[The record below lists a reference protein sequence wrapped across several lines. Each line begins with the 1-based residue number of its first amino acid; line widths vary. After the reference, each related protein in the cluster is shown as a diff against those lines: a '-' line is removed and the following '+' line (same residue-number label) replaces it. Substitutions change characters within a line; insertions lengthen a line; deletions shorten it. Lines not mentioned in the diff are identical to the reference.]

1 MQNNRI
7 LKIKIKGKF
16 ITLQWE
22 HYQQSTKNWDGHA
35 LTSADPPRPELIEY
49 MKKMGKHIVGIC
61 EMQESDINKVEA
73 HSISMSYGEDGSGI
87 VISGI
92 KELEHN
98 ASPLCI
104 NTPYKPEF
112 GPEGMEECG
121 MSAELQEDM
130 DKLFDEAFRY
140 INGDRA
146 QQNLF
151 TNQEEQEME
160 KGEKK
165 NELLIKQ
172 GQREDGQDT
181 E

>member
-1 MQNNRI
+1 MQNIRM
-7 LKIKIKGKF
+7 LKIKAKGKF

-22 HYQQSTKNWDGHA
+22 QYQKSTSNWDEHA
-35 LTSADPPRPELIEY
+35 LTSADPPRPELLDC
-49 MKKMGKHIVGIC
+49 MKKMNQHIVDIC
-61 EMQESDINKVEA
+61 EMQKSDINKVEA
-73 HSISMSYGEDGSGI
+73 RSISLSYGEDGSGV

-98 ASPLCI
+98 TSPLCI

-121 MSAELQEDM
+121 MSAELQEDIGN
-130 DKLFDEAFRY
+130 LCDEAFKY

-151 TNQEEQEME
+151 TDGQAEVEME
-160 KGEKK
+160 
-165 NELLIKQ
+165 
-172 GQREDGQDT
+172 REGT
-181 E
+181 K

>member
-61 EMQESDINKVEA
+61 EMQKSDINKVEA
-73 HSISMSYGEDGSGI
+73 RSISLSYGEDGSGV

-98 ASPLCI
+98 TSPLCI

-121 MSAELQEDM
+121 MSAELQE
-130 DKLFDEAFRY
+130 AA
-140 INGDRA
+140 DRA
-146 QQNLF
+146 DSG
-151 TNQEEQEME
+151 TE
-160 KGEKK
+160 
-165 NELLIKQ
+165 
-172 GQREDGQDT
+172 GQDASISAKEERT
-181 E
+181 ASAPGRGDTGNVEQLELPDMRA